1 MIKEFIAEI
10 DKELKENEY
19 IKKTIFLF
27 SILLLPVLAGIL
39 LIPLPQSSCV
49 FKELTGI
56 PCPGCGG
63 TRAIKSLLYGH
74 FSAAIRYNILAC
86 YMSVFYVFYLI
97 TNTTYYLSH
106 KKIPRIVFSLK
117 YIYIGIFFTI
127 MTYWA

>member
-1 MIKEFIAEI
+1 MEAERIFYKIGKIVFVLLMILIIALKITGMEI
-10 DKELKENEY
+10 LN
-19 IKKTIFLF
+19 
-27 SILLLPVLAGIL
+27 V
-39 LIPLPQSSCV
+39 IPECGFYS
-49 FKELTGI
+49 LTGI
-56 PCPGCGG
+56 VCPGCGG